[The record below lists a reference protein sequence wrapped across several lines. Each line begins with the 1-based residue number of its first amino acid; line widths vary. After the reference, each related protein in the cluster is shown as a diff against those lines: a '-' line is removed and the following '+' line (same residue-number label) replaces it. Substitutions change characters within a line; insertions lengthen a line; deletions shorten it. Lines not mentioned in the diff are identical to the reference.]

1 MAHLLLLH
9 WLTVAKHK
17 RRAPL
22 IVRRSRYL
30 KLLAA
35 YQELEHHYRVLAG
48 DRDALAG
55 DPAPA
60 PVRHVPSWAMTEE
73 IPVITTAGLEPDKA
87 DALVR
92 RGGLLEG
99 PAGSWG

>member
-1 MAHLLLLH
+1 MGR
-9 WLTVAKHK
+9 HK

-22 IVRRSRYL
+22 LVRRSRYL

-35 YQELEHHYRVLAG
+35 YQELERHYQVLAG

-55 DPAPA
+55 AAPA
-60 PVRHVPSWAMTEE
+60 PVRHVPSWAVTEE

-87 DALVR
+87 EALVR
-92 RGGLLEG
+92 RGGLLED
-99 PAGSWG
+99 PAGSWR